1 MTYEDALAVL
11 GLRRILA
18 EKQMRVLR
26 DEKVRDARAG
36 SDEEREKLI
45 HQAWAVLT
53 GKEEAALAD
62 IPAGAEKGAKGT
74 IKARCG
80 SHKWQTF
87 VLDWRQIPR
96 GQGAAIDDVVID
108 NPQVVEWD
116 RSIDGYVRI
125 DGGGKKIPYAAASI
139 LRGVADAPIDD
150 GGDLWKTD
158 FKARVRFDRVS
169 CPHCQASELQWC
181 EHCNTVFCHFTREH
195 YPDQSYKCP
204 SCSARYVWGGS
215 GRPIATVFDGK
226 QLRSLTHDKCKELA
240 AGDQCVQI
248 THKEE

>member
-1 MTYEDALAVL
+1 VTYEDALEVL

-18 EKQMRVLR
+18 EKQMRVQR
-26 DEKVRDARAG
+26 DEMVRDARAR

-62 IPAGAEKGAKGT
+62 LPAKAETGAKGT

-80 SHKWQTF
+80 SYHALTF
-87 VLDWRQIPR
+87 VLDWTQIPR

-125 DGGGKKIPYAAASI
+125 DRSGLKIPYAAASA
-139 LRGVADAPIDD
+139 LRGAGDGPIDD
-150 GGDLWKTD
+150 AGELWKTD
-158 FKARVRFDRVS
+158 FKARVRFEGS
-169 CPHCQASELQWC
+169 PCPHCKASELQWC
-181 EHCNTVFCHFTREH
+181 QHCNTVFCHFTKEH
-195 YPDQSYKCP
+195 YADHSYKCP

-226 QLRSLTHDKCKELA
+226 QLRSLTHDKRKEIA
-240 AGDQCVQI
+240 AGDRCAQI
-248 THKEE
+248 THKED